1 MSWIRNSPLR
11 NSFRSGRRPSSNS
24 PPKDCDPTAC
34 FNSFKEHWFQINAII
49 DRTKPPESFPI
60 QDDVL
65 AVVNHLDQM
74 VTLLLLEL
82 RSIASSS
89 SEVHQQHQCLDF
101 LLCENLLERLFDWS
115 VHTGRYCNLLRQEQ
129 LRLYELLACQAR
141 QQLLLHQ
148 PFLRPLLRLLASCLG
163 EVFSPEVE
171 DRLVVLLNQLCVCL
185 MHNTELLQLFFHAD
199 APDQGPARFIIFS
212 LLIPFVHREGPVG
225 QQARDALLLCM
236 TLSKQHEGVGHY
248 IAQESNVCL
257 VLATGL
263 SGLYSRLPRKLPI
276 QADDWHCLTP
286 EDVKDIEELSTFMNS
301 LEFCNAV
308 AQAAHP
314 EVRQQLLDF
323 ITQGFLVPVLGPA
336 LLQSTNEELVAAT
349 AYLELCVRSVS
360 EPGLLRVFVRF
371 LLRDRYDD
379 VRILH
384 QLVHRIHSQSRLG
397 LVSLALFDSL
407 VALCCEDVM
416 LELVFRHLVPCT
428 HVMLSQRRRVRDVD
442 AYGRSAEKFLS
453 LSPSCCLLQQPSANS
468 AAATRL
474 LPTRAPSQPASVPPT
489 PPVQHRRS
497 VSDHQLNS
505 LPASLYSNRV
515 TESLYGNYHAYLC
528 DARQRIVTTMRACGK
543 WTYRYDGED
552 PPHDGLLVS
561 SAPASMVV
569 VSPSS
574 ATTAAPVA
582 NGCTNAAPVSNV
594 NGSGAVSLSESSGY
608 ESLVAAGVRRGSTDS
623 GDAEHPPSVVAVT
636 VTGSAT
642 SPTNLS
648 LVAVEPAPVLTDPL
662 LNRTV
667 PVNVFDPSVV
677 PNTSISSQPSAVGVV
692 VEPRKMFRD
701 STYLNMFNTNLDIG
715 PFLDAL
721 LRRLELFHSNGLA
734 VNLQLTGLI
743 SRLACYP
750 QPLLHSF
757 LLNNSLV
764 FQPSIRSLFQV
775 LGTLK
780 HKTDA
785 YLAKHDGVDELVTQ
799 AQDFL
804 VSREER
810 LTNAR
815 RQAQD
820 GPSSLSSSRRS
831 SNVNEPF
838 SRNEPK
844 RRSFS
849 STLSSVFRRAT
860 QASLPAPLPIRESRL
875 EGNGDSI
882 RYYPPKFAP
891 GNKSGSQSQVQHVV
905 LQAVLLDEW
914 LKELAAITQEQALA
928 GETREM

>member
-11 NSFRSGRRPSSNS
+11 GSFGNRRRPSSNS

-34 FNSFKEHWFQINAII
+34 FNSFREHWLQTSAII
-49 DRTKPPESFPI
+49 DRTQPPESFPI

-82 RSIASSS
+82 RSTATSSPEFQS
-89 SEVHQQHQCLDF
+89 QHQCLDF

-115 VHTGRYCNLLRQEQ
+115 VHTGRYCNLLRMEQ
-129 LRLYELLACQAR
+129 LKLYELLACQAR

-163 EVFSPEVE
+163 EVFSTDVE

-212 LLIPFVHREGPVG
+212 LLIPFVHREGAVG

-236 TLSKQHEGVGHY
+236 TLSKQHEGVGRY

-263 SGLYSRLPRKLPI
+263 SGLYSRLPRKLPV
-276 QADDWHCLTP
+276 QTDDWHRLTP
-286 EDVKDIEELSTFMNS
+286 DDVKDIEELATFMNS

-308 AQAAHP
+308 AQVAHP
-314 EVRQQLLDF
+314 EVRHQLLDF
-323 ITQGFLVPVLGPA
+323 LTQGFLVPVLGPA
-336 LLQSTNEELVAAT
+336 LLQDSLGLSLERLDSPAEASTNEELVAAT
-349 AYLELCVRSVS
+349 AYLELCVRSVT

-371 LLRDRYDD
+371 LLRDCYDD
-379 VRILH
+379 TRILH
-384 QLVHRIHSQSRLG
+384 QLVLRIHSRTRLG

-442 AYGRSAEKFLS
+442 AYGRSADKFLS
-453 LSPSCCLLQQPSANS
+453 LAPACCLLQASASAPATSPSPA
-468 AAATRL
+468 
-474 LPTRAPSQPASVPPT
+474 PASVPPT
-489 PPVQHRRS
+489 LNHNHHHRRS
-497 VSDHQLNS
+497 VSDHQLSS
-505 LPASLYSNRV
+505 LPGCLYGLRV

-528 DARQRIVTTMRACGK
+528 DARHRVATAAAACRR
-543 WTYRYDGED
+543 WAYRYDGED
-552 PPHDGLLVS
+552 PPHDTVPSPSLGGGSAFASVVVNGPS
-561 SAPASMVV
+561 TPAPA
-569 VSPSS
+569 P
-574 ATTAAPVA
+574 APPLPNGTAPAPTA
-582 NGCTNAAPVSNV
+582 
-594 NGSGAVSLSESSGY
+594 SGAVSLSESSGY
-608 ESLVAAGVRRGSTDS
+608 ESLVAGARRGSGDS
-623 GDAEHPPSVVAVT
+623 ASAADAA
-636 VTGSAT
+636 
-642 SPTNLS
+642 
-648 LVAVEPAPVLTDPL
+648 PAPAAEAPKDAPKVSSEEAAKELAPTPL
-662 LNRTV
+662 APTSGLVTFVPIAPVPPTTTIAATEPSKRT
-667 PVNVFDPSVV
+667 
-677 PNTSISSQPSAVGVV
+677 TR
-692 VEPRKMFRD
+692 E
-701 STYLNMFNTNLDIG
+701 STYLNMFNANPDIG

-743 SRLACYP
+743 SRLACFP

-757 LLNNSLV
+757 LLNQSLV
-764 FQPSIRSLFQV
+764 FQPSIRSLFQ
-775 LGTLK
+775 
-780 HKTDA
+780 HKADA
-785 YLAKHDGVDELVTQ
+785 FLARHDGVDELVLQ

-815 RQAQD
+815 RHAQD
-820 GPSSLSSSRRS
+820 ASSSASSRRS
-831 SNVNEPF
+831 TLTNDPF
-838 SRNEPK
+838 SRGEPK

-849 STLSSVFRRAT
+849 STLSSMLRRAT
-860 QASLPAPLPIRESRL
+860 QPALPAPVPIRESQL
-875 EGNGDSI
+875 EHTGDSM
-882 RYYPPKFAP
+882 RFFARKRTSSSSS
-891 GNKSGSQSQVQHVV
+891 NSNSSRSHLQHVV

-928 GETREM
+928 GETRDI

>member
-11 NSFRSGRRPSSNS
+11 GSFGNRRRPSSNS

-34 FNSFKEHWFQINAII
+34 FNSFREHWLQTSAII
-49 DRTKPPESFPI
+49 DRTQPPESFPI

-82 RSIASSS
+82 RSTATSSPEFQS
-89 SEVHQQHQCLDF
+89 QHQCLDF

-115 VHTGRYCNLLRQEQ
+115 VHTGRYCNLLRMEQ
-129 LRLYELLACQAR
+129 LKLYELLACQAR

-163 EVFSPEVE
+163 EVFSTDVE

-212 LLIPFVHREGPVG
+212 LLIPFVHREGAVG

-236 TLSKQHEGVGHY
+236 TLSKQHEGVGRY

-263 SGLYSRLPRKLPI
+263 SGLYSRLPRKLPV
-276 QADDWHCLTP
+276 QTDDWHRLTP
-286 EDVKDIEELSTFMNS
+286 DDVKDIEELATFMNS

-308 AQAAHP
+308 AQVAHP
-314 EVRQQLLDF
+314 EVRHQLLDF
-323 ITQGFLVPVLGPA
+323 LTQGFLVPVLGPA
-336 LLQSTNEELVAAT
+336 LLQDSLGLSLERLDSPAEASTSEELVAAT
-349 AYLELCVRSVS
+349 AYLELCVRSVT

-371 LLRDRYDD
+371 LLRDCYDD
-379 VRILH
+379 TRILH
-384 QLVHRIHSQSRLG
+384 QLVLRIHSRTRLG

-442 AYGRSAEKFLS
+442 AYGRSADKFLS
-453 LSPSCCLLQQPSANS
+453 LAPACCLLQASVSAPATSPSPA
-468 AAATRL
+468 
-474 LPTRAPSQPASVPPT
+474 PASVPPT
-489 PPVQHRRS
+489 LNHNHHHRRS
-497 VSDHQLNS
+497 VSDHQLSS
-505 LPASLYSNRV
+505 LPGCLYGLRV

-528 DARQRIVTTMRACGK
+528 DARHRVATAAAACRR
-543 WTYRYDGED
+543 WAYRYDGED
-552 PPHDGLLVS
+552 PPHDAV
-561 SAPASMVV
+561 P
-569 VSPSS
+569 SPSLGGGS
-574 ATTAAPVA
+574 AFASVELAPTPLAPTSGLVTFVPIAPVPP
-582 NGCTNAAPVSNV
+582 TTTIAAT
-594 NGSGAVSLSESSGY
+594 E
-608 ESLVAAGVRRGSTDS
+608 
-623 GDAEHPPSVVAVT
+623 PSK
-636 VTGSAT
+636 
-642 SPTNLS
+642 
-648 LVAVEPAPVLTDPL
+648 
-662 LNRTV
+662 RT
-667 PVNVFDPSVV
+667 
-677 PNTSISSQPSAVGVV
+677 TR
-692 VEPRKMFRD
+692 E
-701 STYLNMFNTNLDIG
+701 STYLNMFNINPDIG

-743 SRLACYP
+743 SRLACFP

-757 LLNNSLV
+757 LLNQSLV

-785 YLAKHDGVDELVTQ
+785 FLARHDGVDELVLQ

-815 RQAQD
+815 RHAQD
-820 GPSSLSSSRRS
+820 ASSSASSRRS
-831 SNVNEPF
+831 TLTNDPF
-838 SRNEPK
+838 SREAKHKP
-844 RRSFS
+844 
-849 STLSSVFRRAT
+849 
-860 QASLPAPLPIRESRL
+860 
-875 EGNGDSI
+875 D
-882 RYYPPKFAP
+882 
-891 GNKSGSQSQVQHVV
+891 
-905 LQAVLLDEW
+905 
-914 LKELAAITQEQALA
+914 
-928 GETREM
+928 